1 MESISITES
10 ITFAIAVLGAV
21 LGVINTW
28 RNINKDRVKLK
39 VIPKYAMITS
49 GEPQLCIEV
58 INFSTFPLVIT
69 EVGVLYSGTTDRG
82 ASINPFI
89 YDGGSFPRKLEQRTS
104 FSAYLS
110 IDILKKNNGHKVKMV
125 YAMTDCGEM
134 VTGKSPALKDMIKQF
149 GG

>member
-1 MESISITES
+1 MKGCNLRMKTL
-10 ITFAIAVLGAV
+10 TW
-21 LGVINTW
+21 TW

-104 FSAYLS
+104 FSVYLP
-110 IDILKKNNGHKVKMV
+110 IEILKPRNSHNIKCV
-125 YAMTDCGEM
+125 YVATDCGEIIK
-134 VTGKSPALKDMIKQF
+134 GKSPALKEMIKKMENI
-149 GG
+149 